1 MAGMEALGRLVSQ
14 VPKASGVAL
23 SMRDCSGIMFYG
35 TNDDTFTLTVSA
47 TFGGS
52 YTAPSGW
59 APVTRWYQET
69 SNGAGTAAWTDQTQA
84 ASNAVVQ
91 AADDGTVFHLLASQ
105 MPAGMVYVKC
115 TATTAD
121 GLLVATL
128 YDLNVGRDPA
138 NLAIVSA

>member
-1 MAGMEALGRLVSQ
+1 MEGLARVLNQ
-14 VPKASGVAL
+14 VPKAGGVAL
-23 SMRDCSGIMFYG
+23 SMRDCSGIFFYG

-52 YTAPSGW
+52 YTQPSGW
-59 APVTRWYQET
+59 NPITRWYQET

-91 AADDGTVFHLLASQ
+91 ASDYGTGFHLLASQ
-105 MPAGMVYVKC
+105 MPAGYTYVKC
-115 TATTAD
+115 TATTGD

-128 YDLNVGRDPA
+128 YDLNVQRDPA